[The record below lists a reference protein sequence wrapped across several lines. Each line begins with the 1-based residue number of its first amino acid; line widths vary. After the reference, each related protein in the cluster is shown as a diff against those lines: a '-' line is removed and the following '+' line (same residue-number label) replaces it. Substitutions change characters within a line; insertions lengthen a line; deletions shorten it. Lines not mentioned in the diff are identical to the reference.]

1 MIPICLV
8 TGFLGSGKTTLLR
21 RMIQRHHDR
30 RIAYLVN
37 EFASIDVD
45 GGLLA
50 NVAGDNE
57 PPNVV
62 PIPGGSIFCKCL
74 VTTFLD
80 HLASLVD
87 GHASRPLDGVVI
99 EASGAADPSV
109 VQQMLSET
117 KLDRSLSLASIVN
130 VVDPGSFLKLIHT
143 LPNIRAQAAAADLTI
158 LNKTDLYDE
167 TTLDEAERVLNECN
181 PTGARRRAVSCEVDF
196 EPFPEPPM
204 RKLIGE
210 LGKCQDPH
218 FQKASVTFTGN
229 VDPVAFES
237 AIASLR
243 DALYRAK
250 GHVPTTQGVRF
261 LDVTTASMGFDPVEA
276 HAALGVAVILRKG
289 ESQRVLDTFRSMPNV
304 EAEETF
310 APTSGGDETQCIV
323 SVGFE

>member
-21 RMIQRHHDR
+21 RMIQQHRDR

-50 NVAGDNE
+50 GVADNE
-57 PPNVV
+57 DPPDVV

-74 VTTFLD
+74 VATFLD
-80 HLASLVD
+80 HLSSIANR
-87 GHASRPLDGVVI
+87 HETQPLDGVVI

-167 TTLDEAERVLNECN
+167 AMVDETERVLHECN

-210 LGKCQDPH
+210 LASCQDPH
-218 FQKASVTFTGN
+218 FQKVSATFTGE
-229 VDPVAFES
+229 VDPDAFAS
-237 AIASLR
+237 AVASLR
-243 DALYRAK
+243 DVLYRAK
-250 GHVPTTQGVRF
+250 GHVPTTRGVRF
-261 LDVTTASMGFDPVEA
+261 LDLTTGSMSFEPAEPAAAS
-276 HAALGVAVILRKG
+276 GVAVILRKG
-289 ESQRVLDTFRSMPNV
+289 EAQRVIDALRGVTHV

-310 APTSGGDETQCIV
+310 APTTVPLRREH
-323 SVGFE
+323 